1 MLNSQEASSGNIEK
15 TGLYHRIF
23 LPDDYSVD
31 LVRPLVVLVHGRAG
45 DAKVMWT
52 FSKIFQD
59 PKPVIVAPQGFLAD
73 SLGGFS
79 WWLPED
85 GSGHGASVRNPVTM
99 DQLKPALDKLNFF
112 LDQIRQIYIPKTD
125 KIIGIGFSQG
135 GGLISGASL
144 LRPDIFTG
152 VGLLA
157 SFVPQAVIDLKK
169 KETITDTKLPK
180 YFISHG
186 TEDNIVDIQKAIDGK
201 EALESF
207 GAEVSYHQDAVG
219 HKISSSGVRMLSE
232 WYATLLLATF
242 FICGFFPG
250 VTQIAEA
257 EIFQYVDDA
266 GKIHFVDQEK
276 KVPVQY
282 KDQLKNNKPL
292 PKITKVP
299 SVYPEVD
306 PNATTNKDYL
316 YAGKKD
322 VELFVTSWCGYC
334 RKLESWMAENK
345 IKHKIYD
352 IEKDSNGRKLY
363 NQLGGTGSVPMTRVG
378 KEVIMGYNPGAIK
391 AALK

>member
-23 LPDDYSVD
+23 LPDDYSIGI
-31 LVRPLVVLVHGRAG
+31 VRPLVVLVHGRAG

-59 PKPVIVAPQGFLAD
+59 PKPVIVAPQGFLED
-73 SLGGFS
+73 PLGGFS

-85 GSGHGASVRNPVTM
+85 GSGHGASIRNPVTM
-99 DQLKPALDKLNFF
+99 EQLRPALEKLNFF
-112 LDQIRQIYIPKTD
+112 IDQARKIYIPNAD
-125 KIIGIGFSQG
+125 KVVSVGFSQG

-144 LRPDIFTG
+144 LNPEIFTG

-157 SFVPQAVIDLKK
+157 SFVPQTVVDFKKTETKTAV
-169 KETITDTKLPK
+169 KLPK

-186 TEDNIVDIQKAIDGK
+186 TEDNIVNIQKAIEGK
-201 EALESF
+201 EALENF
-207 GAEVSYHQDAVG
+207 GAEVTYHQDAVG
-219 HKISSSGVRMLSE
+219 HKISSSGVRMLSQ
-232 WYATLLLATF
+232 WYKTLLLLTF
-242 FICGFFPG
+242 FICGFLPG
-250 VTQIAEA
+250 TTQIADA

-266 GKIHFVDQEK
+266 GKVHFVDQAK
-276 KVPVQY
+276 KVPPQY
-282 KDQLKNNKPL
+282 KEQLKNNKPL

-299 SVYPEVD
+299 SIYPDVD
-306 PNATTNKDYL
+306 PNATANKDYL
-316 YAGKKD
+316 YSRKND

-345 IKHKIYD
+345 IKHKVYD
-352 IEKDSNGRKLY
+352 IEKDAKGRKLY